1 MGLCSSQQSW
11 PSWPSWPPPC
21 ACPWSCP
28 CPQSWPP
35 MPCECAPST
44 RSSTRFVSRPKTP
57 SSTMS
62 LPSTGGAS
70 PEENARMRR
79 TDSETSTP
87 VTSQRP
93 SVDASAPRTSTRA
106 RPYVCAAV
114 GPRSATRSAASD
126 TAKDAASVSMCA
138 ASPSMASEPATM
150 AKHASTIM
158 KQNVKA
164 MPAASFSLSVSGRPT
179 MRVTIVMLLS
189 FARRIRPVY
198 EARGYYLC
206 AGARVCA

>member
-1 MGLCSSQQSW
+1 
-11 PSWPSWPPPC
+11 
-21 ACPWSCP
+21 
-28 CPQSWPP
+28 
-35 MPCECAPST
+35 
-44 RSSTRFVSRPKTP
+44 
-57 SSTMS
+57 
-62 LPSTGGAS
+62 
-70 PEENARMRR
+70 
-79 TDSETSTP
+79 
-87 VTSQRP
+87 
-93 SVDASAPRTSTRA
+93 
-106 RPYVCAAV
+106 
-114 GPRSATRSAASD
+114 
-126 TAKDAASVSMCA
+126 
-138 ASPSMASEPATM
+138 M